1 MSKHTLLIAALV
13 CCGFLARGTA
23 HAETKLTATVFTS
36 SPAGFLVNSTLVAGE
51 KEAVLIDAQFSLA
64 DAHRL
69 VAMILESK
77 KTLTTVYIT
86 HGHPDHYF
94 GLTAIK
100 QAFPKAKL
108 VAHPAAVAE
117 IKKTWQAKVK
127 QWGPMYGAL
136 VPQEP
141 VQPVALTGKTI
152 TLEGQTLEIR
162 SPAQGDSGD
171 NSYVWI
177 PSIKTVIAGD
187 IVYANVHV
195 WTRDTTAEQRKGW
208 IKTLDEIAA
217 LGPATVI
224 AGHKD
229 PKVKDDLSAVKATRE
244 YLEAFDAAV
253 ASSKTAAEVQQK
265 LKAKYGA
272 YQLDII
278 LQLGAEA
285 ALPPPPRGLC
295 DRTGAELSRKAL
307 RCSGATPRCNRGRSR
322 VGEGSEQVSV
332 AP

>member
-1 MSKHTLLIAALV
+1 MAPHKLLIAALA
-13 CCGFLARGTA
+13 CLGLAAGGTA
-23 HAETKLTATVFTS
+23 LAETKLTTTVFTA
-36 SPAGFLVNSTLVAGE
+36 SPGGFLVNSTLVAGE

-69 VAMILESK
+69 IATLLESK
-77 KTLTTVYIT
+77 KTLTTVFIT

-94 GLTAIK
+94 GLVAIK

-108 VAHPAAVAE
+108 VTHPAALAE
-117 IKKTWQAKVK
+117 IRKTWQAKVK

-136 VPQEP
+136 VPEQP
-141 VQPVALTGKTI
+141 AIPVALAGKTI

-162 SPAQGDSGD
+162 GPSQGDSAD

-177 PSIKTVIAGD
+177 PSTKTVIAGD
-187 IVYANVHV
+187 IVFANVHV
-195 WTRDTTAEQRKGW
+195 WTRDSNAAQRKAW

-217 LGPATVI
+217 LGPTTVI

-229 PKVKDDLSAVKATRE
+229 PKAKDDLSAVKATRE

-253 ASSKTAAEVQQK
+253 ASSRTPAEVQQK
-265 LKAKYGA
+265 IKARYGS
-272 YQLDII
+272 YQLDTI

-285 ALPPPPRGLC
+285 AFAAPAPAPP
-295 DRTGAELSRKAL
+295 AKK
-307 RCSGATPRCNRGRSR
+307 
-322 VGEGSEQVSV
+322 
-332 AP
+332 

>member
-1 MSKHTLLIAALV
+1 MSKHTLLLAALA
-13 CCGFLARGTA
+13 CCGLAATAGGTA
-23 HAETKLTATVFTS
+23 HAEPKLTATVFTS
-36 SPAGFLVNSTLVAGE
+36 SPGGFLVNSTLVAGE
-51 KEAVLIDAQFSLA
+51 KEAVLVDAQFTLA

-69 VAMILESK
+69 IATILESK
-77 KTLTTVYIT
+77 KTLTTVYVT

-94 GLTAIK
+94 GLAAIK
-100 QAFPKAKL
+100 QAFPKARL
-108 VAHPAAVAE
+108 LAHPAAVAE
-117 IKKTWQAKVK
+117 IRKTWQAKVK

-141 VQPVALTGKTI
+141 VLPAALAGKTI

-162 SPAQGDSGD
+162 GPAQGDSAD

-187 IVYANVHV
+187 VVYANVHV
-195 WTRDTTAEQRKGW
+195 WTRDTNAAQRRAW

-217 LGPATVI
+217 LRPTTVV

-229 PKVKDDLSAVKATRE
+229 PKARDDLSAVRGTRE

-253 ASSKTAAEVQQK
+253 ASSRTAAEVQQK
-265 LKAKYGA
+265 LKARYGGH
-272 YQLDII
+272 QLDII

-285 ALPPPPRGLC
+285 AFP
-295 DRTGAELSRKAL
+295 
-307 RCSGATPRCNRGRSR
+307 
-322 VGEGSEQVSV
+322 
-332 AP
+332 APAAAKK

>member
-1 MSKHTLLIAALV
+1 MSKHTLLLAALACAGIAA
-13 CCGFLARGTA
+13 GGTAA
-23 HAETKLTATVFTS
+23 HAETRLTTTVFTS
-36 SPAGFLVNSTLVAGE
+36 SPGGFLVSSTLVAGE
-51 KEAVLIDAQFSLA
+51 KEAVLIDAQFTLA

-69 VAMILESK
+69 IAAILESK
-77 KTLTTVYIT
+77 KTLTTVYVT

-94 GLTAIK
+94 GLVAIK

-108 VAHPAAVAE
+108 VTHPAALAE
-117 IKKTWQAKVK
+117 MKKTWQAKVK

-136 VPQEP
+136 VPTEP
-141 VQPVALTGKTI
+141 VLPTALAAKTI

-162 SPAQGDSGD
+162 GPSQGDSTD

-187 IVYANVHV
+187 VVYSNVHP
-195 WTRDTTAEQRKGW
+195 WTRDSNAEQRKAW

-217 LGPATVI
+217 LGPTTVI

-229 PKVKDDLSAVKATRE
+229 PKAKDDLAAVKATRE

-253 ASSKTAAEVQQK
+253 ASSKTPAEVQQK
-265 LKAKYGA
+265 LKARYGA

-285 ALPPPPRGLC
+285 AFAAPTPPAKP
-295 DRTGAELSRKAL
+295 
-307 RCSGATPRCNRGRSR
+307 ATP
-322 VGEGSEQVSV
+322 
-332 AP
+332 ATPPAKK

>member
-1 MSKHTLLIAALV
+1 MSKHTLLFAALA
-13 CCGFLARGTA
+13 CLGLAAGGAPAR
-23 HAETKLTATVFTS
+23 AETKLTTTVFTA
-36 SPAGFLVNSTLVAGE
+36 SPGGFLVNSTLVAGE

-69 VAMILESK
+69 IASILESK

-94 GLTAIK
+94 GLAAIK

-108 VAHPAAVAE
+108 VTHPAALAE

-136 VPQEP
+136 VPAEP
-141 VQPVALTGKTI
+141 ALPAVLAAKSI
-152 TLEGQTLEIR
+152 VLEGQTLEIHA
-162 SPAQGDSGD
+162 PLQGDSTD
-171 NSYVWI
+171 NAYVWI

-195 WTRDTTAEQRKGW
+195 WTRDSNAEQRKAW
-208 IKTLDEIAA
+208 IKTLDEVAA
-217 LGPATVI
+217 LGATTVI

-229 PKVKDDLSAVKATRE
+229 PKVKDDPSAVKATRE

-253 ASSKTAAEVQQK
+253 ASSKTAADVQQK
-265 LKAKYGA
+265 LKARYGG

-285 ALPPPPRGLC
+285 AFAAPTPP
-295 DRTGAELSRKAL
+295 AKK
-307 RCSGATPRCNRGRSR
+307 
-322 VGEGSEQVSV
+322 
-332 AP
+332 

>member
-1 MSKHTLLIAALV
+1 MSKHTLLFAALA
-13 CCGFLARGTA
+13 CLGLAAGGTA
-23 HAETKLTATVFTS
+23 RAETKLTTTVFTA
-36 SPAGFLVNSTLVAGE
+36 SPGGFLVNSTLVAGE
-51 KEAVLIDAQFSLA
+51 KEAVLIDAQFTLS

-69 VAMILESK
+69 IASILESK

-108 VAHPAAVAE
+108 VTHPTALAE
-117 IKKTWQAKVK
+117 MKKTWQAKVK

-136 VPQEP
+136 VPAEP
-141 VQPVALTGKTI
+141 ALPAVLAAKSI
-152 TLEGQTLEIR
+152 TLEGQTLEIHV
-162 SPAQGDSGD
+162 PAQGDSGD
-171 NSYVWI
+171 NAYVWI

-187 IVYANVHV
+187 IVYSSVHV
-195 WTRDTTAEQRKGW
+195 WTRDTTPEQRKGW
-208 IKTLDEIAA
+208 IKTLDEVAA
-217 LGPATVI
+217 LGATTVV

-229 PKVKDDLSAVKATRE
+229 PKAKDDPSAVKATRE

-265 LKAKYGA
+265 LKGKYGS

-278 LQLGAEA
+278 LQIGAEA
-285 ALPPPPRGLC
+285 AFAAPTPP
-295 DRTGAELSRKAL
+295 AKK
-307 RCSGATPRCNRGRSR
+307 
-322 VGEGSEQVSV
+322 
-332 AP
+332 